1 MGRKPVGQG
10 QYFYFCLALLIFFAG
25 CSTLQESSRS
35 QEMREALTTGRQL
48 LAHGDYD
55 GSLKAFQ
62 DVVVMA
68 QDQPPADAATY
79 NIGLVYAHPQN
90 SRRDLQKAIGSFSR
104 LITHYPESPWT
115 EQAKIWVGVLNEAEE
130 SKQAVE
136 DSKQV
141 IEKSRE
147 EVEKNRL
154 AVEEFRGIN
163 PDVPTIILT
172 AHGSI
177 ESAVEA
183 MRRGAYSY
191 LTKPFE
197 PADLLMQIERALE
210 THKLNC
216 EIKRLKEILH
226 ERFDFANIIARSA
239 KMRAVL
245 DVVTRIATLDSTVH
259 VHGESGTGKELIA
272 KAIHLASDR
281 RDKAF
286 VALNCAALPES
297 LLESELFGHEK
308 GAFTG
313 AVKSTKGL
321 FTQAHGGTLFLD
333 EIGDMPRATQSKLLR
348 VLQEKQF
355 YPVGGESP
363 IEVDVRVIVATNKDL
378 EQQVQKGLFREDLF
392 YRIHVIPIYLP
403 SLRER
408 KDDIMPLVEH
418 FLKKYSQHM
427 KKEVKGLTPEALRK
441 LMLHDW
447 PGNVREL
454 ENTIEYAVAM
464 TQKDV
469 VTEDYILQGKSTA
482 SERGQNFSAE
492 NAPDWNGGL
501 RPLKDARD
509 AFERDYLIQVLSMT
523 EGNVSQA
530 AKLAGKYRAD
540 FYDLLKKHDLKA
552 HEFKKSKPLL
562 PN

>member
-1 MGRKPVGQG
+1 MASGKILVVDDDANLLELVKMRLESAGYDVAAMLEGGDAMAAVKTQS
-10 QYFYFCLALLIFFAG
+10 FDLCLLDLMLSDRDGIAL
-25 CSTLQESSRS
+25 
-35 QEMREALTTGRQL
+35 M
-48 LAHGDYD
+48 
-55 GSLKAFQ
+55 
-62 DVVVMA
+62 
-68 QDQPPADAATY
+68 
-79 NIGLVYAHPQN
+79 
-90 SRRDLQKAIGSFSR
+90 
-104 LITHYPESPWT
+104 
-115 EQAKIWVGVLNEAEE
+115 
-130 SKQAVE
+130 
-136 DSKQV
+136 
-141 IEKSRE
+141 E
-147 EVEKNRL
+147 EVHG
-154 AVEEFRGIN
+154 VN
-163 PDVPTIILT
+163 PELPAIILT
-172 AHGSI
+172 AHGTI

-183 MRRGAYSY
+183 MRKGAYSY

-197 PADLLMQIERALE
+197 PQDLLLQIERALD
-210 THKLNC
+210 HRRLNS
-216 EIKRLKEILH
+216 EIKRLKGLLE
-226 ERFDFANIIARSA
+226 ETNNFGNIIARSSR
-239 KMRAVL
+239 MRSVL
-245 DVVTRIATLDSTVH
+245 DVVTRIAKLDSTVYI
-259 VHGESGTGKELIA
+259 HGESGTGKELIA
-272 KAIHLASDR
+272 KAIHLASAR
-281 RDKAF
+281 SEKAF
-286 VALNCAALPES
+286 VPLNCAALPET

-348 VLQEKQF
+348 VLQERQF
-355 YPVGGESP
+355 YPVGSDVP
-363 IEVDVRVIVATNKDL
+363 VAVDVRIIVATNKDL
-378 EQQVQKGLFREDLF
+378 EEQVRRGLFRDDLF

-464 TQKDV
+464 TQNDV
-469 VTEDYILQGKSTA
+469 VTEDYILQSKSA
-482 SERGQNFSAE
+482 ALERGQNFLPE
-492 NAPDWNGGL
+492 NAPDLNGGL

>member
-1 MGRKPVGQG
+1 MASGKILVVDDDANLLELVKMRLESAGYDVAAMLEGGNAMAAVKTQS
-10 QYFYFCLALLIFFAG
+10 FDLCLLDLMLSDRDGIAL
-25 CSTLQESSRS
+25 
-35 QEMREALTTGRQL
+35 M
-48 LAHGDYD
+48 
-55 GSLKAFQ
+55 
-62 DVVVMA
+62 
-68 QDQPPADAATY
+68 
-79 NIGLVYAHPQN
+79 
-90 SRRDLQKAIGSFSR
+90 
-104 LITHYPESPWT
+104 
-115 EQAKIWVGVLNEAEE
+115 
-130 SKQAVE
+130 
-136 DSKQV
+136 
-141 IEKSRE
+141 E
-147 EVEKNRL
+147 EVHG
-154 AVEEFRGIN
+154 VN
-163 PDVPTIILT
+163 PDLPAIILT
-172 AHGSI
+172 AHGTI

-183 MRRGAYSY
+183 MRKGAYSY

-197 PADLLMQIERALE
+197 PQDLLLQIERALD
-210 THKLNC
+210 HRRLNS
-216 EIKRLKEILH
+216 EIKRLKGLLE
-226 ERFDFANIIARSA
+226 ETNNFGNIIARSSR
-239 KMRAVL
+239 MRSVL
-245 DVVTRIATLDSTVH
+245 DVVTRIAKLDSTVYI
-259 VHGESGTGKELIA
+259 HGESGTGKELIA
-272 KAIHLASDR
+272 KAIHLASAR
-281 RDKAF
+281 SEKAF
-286 VALNCAALPES
+286 VPLNCAALPET

-348 VLQEKQF
+348 VLQERQF
-355 YPVGGESP
+355 YPVGSEVP
-363 IEVDVRVIVATNKDL
+363 VAVDVRIIVAPNKDL
-378 EQQVQKGLFREDLF
+378 EEQVRRGLFRDDLF

-469 VTEDYILQGKSTA
+469 VTEDYILQSKSTA
-482 SERGQNFSAE
+482 FERGQNFSQE
-492 NAPDWNGGL
+492 NAPDLNGGL

-530 AKLAGKYRAD
+530 AKLSGKYRPD
-540 FYDLLKKHDLKA
+540 FYA
-552 HEFKKSKPLL
+552 
-562 PN
+562 